1 MLEELN
7 AQFMEELASAYLY
20 LSMSAYFE
28 AENYKGFANWMR
40 VQANEEFEHAMKFY
54 DYIFSR
60 GGKVSMKGLSEPKAE
75 WESPLAAF
83 KAALEHEQYISDRIN
98 KLMDLAIEEKDHATR
113 DFLDWFVNEQV
124 EEENNVMDIVGMME
138 KIGDSEQGLFFL
150 DQKLGERTDAPED
163 EE

>member
-7 AQFMEELASAYLY
+7 SQFMEELASAYLY

-28 AENYKGFANWMR
+28 AENYKGFATWMR

-60 GGKVSMKGLSEPKAE
+60 GGKVSMKSLSEPQGE
-75 WESPLAAF
+75 WDSPLAAF

-124 EEENNVMDIVGMME
+124 EEENSVMDIVAMME

-150 DQKLGERTDAPED
+150 DQKLGERTDSSES